1 MVIIFVFLQ
10 ASGPH
15 GSQGLV
21 APKAKYQSHNY
32 AIFVSKIYERC
43 STVLLLPW
51 QISLRHGGAL
61 GSVLHHA
68 SEKRTWPRLPCVI
81 PKGTFLNYY
90 LRLRWFGIPS
100 PVRHHSSS
108 KQLRPLPHHSS
119 PRPRPSWPLVFFRGD
134 GGPKTKGQ
142 RSSAPRRGAYDSK
155 GQKGK
160 PPQKCSFSKRQ
171 RAKRQRAYN
180 SKGQKGS
187 FFKIHVFKGAV
198 GSPLFKNPWKKHQCP
213 PPPVEVVT

>member
-100 PVRHHSSS
+100 PVRHHSS
-108 KQLRPLPHHSS
+108 L
-119 PRPRPSWPLVFFRGD
+119 RPRPS
-134 GGPKTKGQ
+134 
-142 RSSAPRRGAYDSK
+142 SPRRGDHIIWGCCLTPCKLSVSWNVDIHPYYTLVI
-155 GQKGK
+155 G
-160 PPQKCSFSKRQ
+160 FSIKW
-171 RAKRQRAYN
+171 
-180 SKGQKGS
+180 
-187 FFKIHVFKGAV
+187 
-198 GSPLFKNPWKKHQCP
+198 LC
-213 PPPVEVVT
+213 